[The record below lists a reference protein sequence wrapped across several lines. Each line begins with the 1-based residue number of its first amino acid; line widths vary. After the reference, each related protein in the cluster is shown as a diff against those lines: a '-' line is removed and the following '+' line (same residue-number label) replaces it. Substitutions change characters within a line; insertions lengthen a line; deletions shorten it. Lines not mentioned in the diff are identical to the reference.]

1 MAHMEMN
8 PVKCVTGMTDSLK
21 MKGSCKCSGEDGESV
36 CGWNRKI
43 QRYTLG
49 CALKFVEQAP
59 S

>member
-49 CALKFVEQAP
+49 CALKFV
-59 S
+59 